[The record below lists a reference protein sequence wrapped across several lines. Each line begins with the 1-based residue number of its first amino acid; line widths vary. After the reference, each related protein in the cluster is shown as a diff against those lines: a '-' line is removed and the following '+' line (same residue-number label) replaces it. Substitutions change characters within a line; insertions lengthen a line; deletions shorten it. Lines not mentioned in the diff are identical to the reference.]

1 LCYSCFM
8 AKVIIVRTDGGARG
22 NPGPAAIGVV
32 LEDEHGKVLKE
43 FGRYLG
49 ETTNNQAEYQAL
61 LAGLE
66 VAQELGASEVRC
78 YLDSE
83 LVVKQL
89 QQEYK
94 VKDKGLAPLF
104 VKAWNLSQLFSK
116 ISYHH
121 VPREQNQR
129 ADALV
134 NQTLDS
140 QGVDKF

>member
-1 LCYSCFM
+1 M
-8 AKVIIVRTDGGARG
+8 PKVIIVRTDGGARG

-32 LEDEHGKVLKE
+32 LEDEHGKVVKE
-43 FGRYLG
+43 FGRYIG

-61 LAGLE
+61 LAALE
-66 VAQELGASEVRC
+66 AAQELGASEVRC
-78 YLDSE
+78 YLDSL

-104 VKAWNLSQLFSK
+104 IKAWNVSQSFSK

-121 VPREQNQR
+121 VPREQNER

-134 NQTLDS
+134 NQALDAQA
-140 QGVDKF
+140 QGVDNS